1 MGKPAC
7 GRYDAAKGKLPPV
20 ETSPMDELRQ
30 TLLARGA
37 SLVGFADLRPLPAD
51 VRGDLPFGVS
61 IAVAL
66 FADVVEKIGDGPT
79 EQYLTEYR
87 RVNELL
93 DRLGRIATE
102 YLRQRGYR
110 AEPIAATITDHDA
123 VKYFAPLPHKTV
135 ATRAGLGWVGRCAL
149 VVTEQFGSAVRF
161 ASVLTDAPLPTG
173 TPIETSRCGDCT
185 ACVDKCPGHAPTG
198 RDWQAQ
204 LPPAEMFDRYA
215 CYRSMHNVSAK
226 AQIDGTICGMCI
238 AACPWTQRYL
248 QQACR
253 RVSRAKQP

>member
-1 MGKPAC
+1 
-7 GRYDAAKGKLPPV
+7 
-20 ETSPMDELRQ
+20 MDELRQ

-66 FADVVEKIGDGPT
+66 FCDVVEKISDGPT

-93 DRLGRIATE
+93 DRLGTIATE

-110 AEPIAATITDHDA
+110 AEPLAATITDKDPT
-123 VKYFAPLPHKTV
+123 KYVAALPHKTV

-204 LPPAEMFDRYA
+204 LPPAEIFDRYA
-215 CYRSMHNVSAK
+215 CYRSIRNVSDEAN
-226 AQIDGTICGMCI
+226 INESICGICI
-238 AACPWTQRYL
+238 AACPFTQRYL
-248 QQACR
+248 QHACR
-253 RVSRAKQP
+253 HVSRAKQP